1 MYWKVSQ
8 HRNYLTHHQGSRVA
22 SPQINTVQFRRKLT
36 EEQRTIL
43 LCAGKGNITK
53 GFKEVLD
60 SYAILWRLGYRPRID
75 LCDFLGVDEETLQ
88 TPVKSDSD
96 ED

>member
-1 MYWKVSQ
+1 M
-8 HRNYLTHHQGSRVA
+8 A

-43 LCAGKGNITK
+43 LCAGKGNITN
-53 GFKEVLD
+53 GFKNALD
-60 SYAILWRLGYRPRID
+60 CYAILWELGYRPRND
-75 LCDFLGVDEETLQ
+75 LYDFLGVDKGEPYK
-88 TPVKSDSD
+88 PVVGDSN

>member
-1 MYWKVSQ
+1 M
-8 HRNYLTHHQGSRVA
+8 A

-43 LCAGKGNITK
+43 LCAGKGDITK
-53 GFKEVLD
+53 GFKNVLD
-60 SYAILWRLGYRPRID
+60 CYAILWRLGYRPRID
-75 LCDFLGVDEETLQ
+75 LYDFLGVDEETLQ
-88 TPVKSDSD
+88 KPVVGDSG

>member
-1 MYWKVSQ
+1 M
-8 HRNYLTHHQGSRVA
+8 A
-22 SPQINTVQFRRKLT
+22 SPQLNTVQFRRKLT

-43 LCAGKGNITK
+43 LCAGNGNITK
-53 GFKEVLD
+53 GFKDVLD
-60 SYAILWRLGYRPRID
+60 CYAILWRLGYRPRID

>member
-1 MYWKVSQ
+1 M
-8 HRNYLTHHQGSRVA
+8 A

-43 LCAGKGNITK
+43 LCAGNGNITK
-53 GFKEVLD
+53 GFKDVLD
-60 SYAILWRLGYRPRID
+60 CYAILWRLGYRPKND
-75 LCDFLGVDEETLQ
+75 LYDFLGVDEDDLENL
-88 TPVKSDSD
+88 VVGDSG

>member
-1 MYWKVSQ
+1 M
-8 HRNYLTHHQGSRVA
+8 A

-43 LCAGKGNITK
+43 LCAGKGDITK
-53 GFKEVLD
+53 GFKNVLD
-60 SYAILWRLGYRPRID
+60 CYAILWSLGYRPRID
-75 LCDFLGVDEETLQ
+75 LHDFLGVDEETLQ
-88 TPVKSDSD
+88 KPVVGDSD